1 MIRKGDASLYYPSV
15 WFPDSL
21 EKAYIL
27 KQQFYNNSC
36 YIAGGTLLQTHW
48 EKGIQCPENLISIE
62 NIKDMKEY
70 KLIRKNDQTFIQIG
84 ALTTL
89 DCCRNNPIFLEKV
102 PLLVEAVRNIASPA
116 VRHRATIGGN
126 IANRHGDV
134 IPALIVLD
142 AHLTLYDGNELLVK
156 QLSEC
161 IKDSDFLS
169 NSILVSISIPVKKK
183 KSNDYFFYKKI
194 GLREVFCQSI
204 VTISGYFK
212 MNEKKVMEQV
222 RLVVCG
228 NSFLP
233 QRLVN
238 TEEYIKGLFVP
249 SVQLKEIANLI
260 NKEFK
265 PPSDHFS
272 SSNYKQ
278 AITTNIIV
286 SEIAKLPSK

>member
-1 MIRKGDASLYYPSV
+1 MIRKGDASLYYPTV

-21 EKAYIL
+21 EKAYSL
-27 KQQFYNNSC
+27 KRQFYNNSC
-36 YIAGGTLLQTHW
+36 FIAGGTLLQIHW
-48 EKGIQCPENLISIE
+48 EKGIHCPDNLISIE

-70 KLIRKNDQTFIQIG
+70 KLIRKDDQTFLQIG

-89 DCCRNNPIFLEKV
+89 DCCRNNPIFFENV

-116 VRHRATIGGN
+116 IRNRATIGGN
-126 IANRHGDV
+126 IANRQGDV

-142 AHLTLYDGNELLVK
+142 AHLTLYDGNEMFVK
-156 QLSEC
+156 KLSEC
-161 IKDSDFLS
+161 IKDSNFLS
-169 NSILVSISIPVKKK
+169 NSILVSISIPVQKKK
-183 KSNDYFFYKKI
+183 PRNYYFYKKV

-204 VTISGYFK
+204 VTISGNFK
-212 MNEKKVMEQV
+212 MNENKEIEQV
-222 RLVVCG
+222 CLVVCG

-238 TEEYIKGLFVP
+238 TEQFIKGLIVP
-249 SVQLKEIANLI
+249 TFQLKEIANSI

-278 AITTNIIV
+278 VITTNIIV
-286 SEIAKLPSK
+286 SEIAKLP